1 MPLAAPFTRL
11 RALTLCLLLALA
23 AGCDRAP
30 PASAD
35 AVALVEGMKLDRSIV
50 LVIARSLLKD
60 PVRGPAGQA
69 ACIEAIAMPEVSQSV
84 ARALDAGMSKEDI
97 AGVLAFHRTPH
108 GKKFADA
115 EWARTLKQI
124 EGTWTVMPELTAQE
138 TAAVAAYTASPQHA
152 RFAAA
157 AKVAADTRAHEIVA
171 KPVIERCEIM
181 K

>member
-1 MPLAAPFTRL
+1 MPLATPFTRL
-11 RALTLCLLLALA
+11 RASAFCMLMSFA
-23 AGCDRAP
+23 AGCDRTP

-35 AVALVEGMKLDRSIV
+35 AVALVEEVKLDRSIV
-50 LVIARSLLKD
+50 LVIARSLVKD
-60 PVRGPAGQA
+60 RVRGASGQA

-84 ARALDAGMSKEDI
+84 ARALDAGMGKEDI
-97 AGVLAFHRTPH
+97 AGVLAFYRTPH

-157 AKVAADTRAHEIVA
+157 AKVAAGTHAHEIVA